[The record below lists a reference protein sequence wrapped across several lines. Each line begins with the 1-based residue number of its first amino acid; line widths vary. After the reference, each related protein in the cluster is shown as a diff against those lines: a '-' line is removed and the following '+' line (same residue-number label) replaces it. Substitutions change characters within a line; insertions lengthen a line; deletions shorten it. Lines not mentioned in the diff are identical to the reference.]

1 MKKDFESS
9 HEKKNHSK
17 VKFVTVTVL
26 ERIKWNNMLFQFMKG
41 KSHVMQCDIC
51 DYSCFQ
57 KGNMKKGSVH
67 EMKKAFVWVA
77 MIIPY
82 YRNIVFPFISHYR
95 RHFLSKMIMIISQI
109 YTYLLNYY
117 RRLDSC
123 FFFEARFSWLFS
135 AHKIV
140 QTLEVWMNAQS
151 RNN

>member
-1 MKKDFESS
+1 
-9 HEKKNHSK
+9 
-17 VKFVTVTVL
+17 
-26 ERIKWNNMLFQFMKG
+26 
-41 KSHVMQCDIC
+41 
-51 DYSCFQ
+51 
-57 KGNMKKGSVH
+57 
-67 EMKKAFVWVA
+67 MKKAFIWVA

-82 YRNIVFPFISHYR
+82 YRKIAFPLCSHYR

-151 RNN
+151 RNNQVLFYIP

>member
-1 MKKDFESS
+1 
-9 HEKKNHSK
+9 
-17 VKFVTVTVL
+17 
-26 ERIKWNNMLFQFMKG
+26 
-41 KSHVMQCDIC
+41 
-51 DYSCFQ
+51 
-57 KGNMKKGSVH
+57 
-67 EMKKAFVWVA
+67 MKKALIWVA

-82 YRNIVFPFISHYR
+82 YRKIVFPFCSHYR

-123 FFFEARFSWLFS
+123 FFFEAKFSWLFS

-140 QTLEVWMNAQS
+140 QKLEVWMNAQS